1 MIYVYIPTWHS
12 QFYRDHEVM
21 HKRVHLRASIYIY
34 KISIVNSL
42 LDKLCS
48 CQFNKY
54 IYIIGVGGTGKYA
67 INICEE
73 EIRSMMGVW
82 SYLLMVQLKLFLF
95 QGKVVNLEMENKD
108 DLFYTKKRKKKSRPD
123 SIWLI
128 IINIQRPYCYRF
140 PPFSEFCL
148 ASRVGCHVVFCA
160 TELLDWASRT
170 NGMRFGDQ
178 ALFPICLCAL
188 VQ

>member
-54 IYIIGVGGTGKYA
+54 IYIIRVGGTGKYA

-108 DLFYTKKRKKKSRPD
+108 DLFYTKKRKKKESTRFNLAHNHQYTTPILLPIS
-123 SIWLI
+123 SI
-128 IINIQRPYCYRF
+128 F
-140 PPFSEFCL
+140 
-148 ASRVGCHVVFCA
+148 
-160 TELLDWASRT
+160 
-170 NGMRFGDQ
+170 
-178 ALFPICLCAL
+178 
-188 VQ
+188 